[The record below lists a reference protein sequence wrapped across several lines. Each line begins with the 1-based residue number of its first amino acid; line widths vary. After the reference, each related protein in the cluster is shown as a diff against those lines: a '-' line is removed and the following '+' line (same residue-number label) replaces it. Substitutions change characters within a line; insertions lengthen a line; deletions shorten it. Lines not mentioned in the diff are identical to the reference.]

1 MLGALIYP
9 APLEQVSADVALR
22 LRQAAAIRYLAFDV
36 AGFSVL
42 YASLLVYSAVFW
54 KTNRLLATLNVAS
67 VLTFT
72 LSAPF
77 LWISGVAAVVLLVI
91 AVLAVVPVPVIL
103 GRLATE

>member
-1 MLGALIYP
+1 
-9 APLEQVSADVALR
+9 VR
-22 LRQAAAIRYLAFDV
+22 L
-36 AGFSVL
+36 SL

-54 KTNRLLATLNVAS
+54 RTSRLLAALNVAS

-77 LWISGVAAVVLLVI
+77 LWISGTVAVVLLVV
-91 AVLAVVPVPVIL
+91 AVLAAAPVPVIL